1 MRWPNTKQE
10 ECKSQHESEDTVPSK
25 TPLAANARG
34 VVTLDEDLKPATTRL
49 PRPYLTPWRQFAV
62 QLQPISGHSI
72 GDTVCHSVEEN
83 RVFKAFVCAEPKV
96 DMSFESLKSQLVWIA
111 KGLGEKNTY
120 KWDNCCPCSSH
131 RRSSDVTAKEVYPG
145 GCRRSRPC
153 RTLFINRK
161 ELRIDPANETT

>member
-10 ECKSQHESEDTVPSK
+10 ECKIQHESEDTVPSK

-120 KWDNCCPCSSH
+120 NEIIVVPALAIDEAVMLLPKRCI
-131 RRSSDVTAKEVYPG
+131 RGDVG
-145 GCRRSRPC
+145 GHAPA
-153 RTLFINRK
+153 
-161 ELRIDPANETT
+161 ELYL